1 MENRDFII
9 TSLQSWDIEIG
20 STIKNTALELSKKN
34 RVLYINTPLDHT
46 TWLRGERNAAYRHR
60 LDVIRGRTPALR
72 QINERMWVADCPF
85 MIYSIGKLPGT
96 WLFDRVNR
104 SNNRKIARRILEAA
118 DSLGFRDFI
127 HLIDTD
133 IYRSQYLKE
142 YIRPALSIYYCRDF
156 VIGESYWKKNGA
168 RLEPRLAAKADL
180 VLANSTHFAAR
191 FQAYNPHTFPIETG
205 VNLTLYDARKD
216 WKTPADLAPVPHPI
230 IGYVGTINSTRL
242 DGDLLYRL
250 AAARPE
256 YSFVFTGPED
266 EVFARHPLHQLK
278 NVWFL
283 GKKPV
288 DVLPA
293 YIQGYDVC
301 INPQMV
307 NEITDGNYP
316 LKIDE
321 YLAMGKP
328 TVATST
334 HTMRDIFR
342 HYVFL
347 ATGEAEYLD
356 AFRRALAE
364 TADKELREAR
374 IRFAHTHSW
383 EKSVSKIY
391 QIIEQFQ
398 TDTK

>member
-20 STIKNTALELSKKN
+20 STIKNTALEISKRN
-34 RVLYINTPLDHT
+34 RVLYINTPMDHT
-46 TWLRGERNAAYRHR
+46 TWLRGDRNAAYRQR

-96 WLFDRVNR
+96 WLFDRANR

-118 DSLGFRDFI
+118 ASLGFRDFI

-142 YIRPALSIYYCRDF
+142 FIRPALSIYYCRDF

-168 RLEPRLAAKADL
+168 RLEPLLAAKSDI
-180 VLANSTHFAAR
+180 VLANSTRFAAR

-205 VNLTLYDARKD
+205 VNLNLYDAGKH
-216 WKTPADLAPVPHPI
+216 WETPPDLAAVPHPI
-230 IGYVGTINSTRL
+230 VGYVGTVNSTRL
-242 DGDLLYRL
+242 DGELLYRL
-250 AAARPE
+250 AEARPQ

-266 EVFARHPLHQLK
+266 EAFAREPLHKLK

-288 DVLPA
+288 EQLPA

-342 HYVFL
+342 DYVFL

-356 AFRRALAE
+356 ALDRALAQAGDNE
-364 TADKELREAR
+364 QRDAR

-383 EKSVSKIY
+383 EKSVDKIY
-391 QIIEQFQ
+391 RIIEQFQ
-398 TDTK
+398 TANK